1 MFRLMKAL
9 PLTLAL
15 AALSFFAASCGSS
28 SQSQVRV
35 VHAISDG
42 PALDINVNTT
52 KVFSNIAFSGV
63 QPTPPAYTKVASG
76 SDTLEAFDTG
86 TTTPVINST
95 SVSLSGSSQ
104 YTVLLTGFLNGTG
117 ANAPTF
123 FTITDNNAVPTA
135 GNVEIRIID
144 GSANT
149 PQGGFSVYIVPPG
162 TNIGTVTPQ
171 ISGLLLGQASNYQSL
186 NLSGNVYE
194 VIVTP
199 NGNQTPIINQN
210 YTITTGSIRTFV
222 MVDNTGGGGI
232 SEFPLQLNDL
242 N

>member
-15 AALSFFAASCGSS
+15 AALSIFATGCGSS

-35 VHAISDG
+35 IHAISDG

-52 KVFSNIAFSGV
+52 KVFTNLAFSGV
-63 QPTPPAYTKVASG
+63 QPTPPAYTKVSSG

-149 PQGGFSVYIVPPG
+149 PQGGYSVYIVPPG
-162 TNIGTVTPQ
+162 TNIGSLTPQ
-171 ISGLLLGQASNYQSL
+171 ISGLLLGQASSYQSL
-186 NLSGNVYE
+186 NVSGNVYE

-222 MVDNTGGGGI
+222 IVDNTGGGGI
-232 SEFPLQLNDL
+232 SAFPLELADL